1 MKTRMLFAI
10 FALILIGAPSLA
22 TAQETQIGALAL
34 NSSNTRYGWAA
45 NYDTTSAARRRALN
59 ECGSGCRLVA
69 TFRGCGALA
78 VESGRDVRNA
88 AGWSFDWPTRGQA
101 ENGAMQSCINNGGR
115 SCRIV
120 VSQCNRRRG
129 E

>member
-1 MKTRMLFAI
+1 MKTR
-10 FALILIGAPSLA
+10 ILLTSLVVKLVVAPSLA
-22 TAQETQIGALAL
+22 TAQQTLVGALAL
-34 NSSNTRYGWAA
+34 NSSSTRYGWAA
-45 NYDTTSAARRRALN
+45 NYDTASAATQRALN

-78 VESGRDVRNA
+78 VESGREVRNA

-101 ENGAMQSCINNGGR
+101 ESGAMRACANRGGR

-120 VSQCNRRRG
+120 VSQCNRSRG

>member
-1 MKTRMLFAI
+1 MTTRMLFATLVVVLV
-10 FALILIGAPSLA
+10 AAPSLA
-22 TAQETQIGALAL
+22 TAQQTLVGALAL
-34 NSSNTRYGWAA
+34 NSSSTRYGWAV
-45 NYDTTSAARRRALN
+45 NYESSSAARQRALS

-69 TFRGCGALA
+69 TFQGCGALA
-78 VESGRDVRNA
+78 VESGREVRNA

-101 ENGAMQSCINNGGR
+101 ENGAMQSCVNNGGR
-115 SCRIV
+115 SCRVV

>member
-1 MKTRMLFAI
+1 MKTRTLLATVVG
-10 FALILIGAPSLA
+10 ILAVVPSMA
-22 TAQETQIGALAL
+22 TAQQTLVGALAL
-34 NSSNTRYGWAA
+34 NSSSTRYGWAA
-45 NYDTTSAARRRALN
+45 NYDTASAATQRALN

-69 TFRGCGALA
+69 TFQGCGALA
-78 VESGRDVRNA
+78 VESGREVRNA

-101 ENGAMQSCINNGGR
+101 EDGALQACTNRGGR

-120 VSQCNRRRG
+120 VSQCNRSRG

>member
-1 MKTRMLFAI
+1 MKTRMLLASLVVMLV
-10 FALILIGAPSLA
+10 AAPSLA
-22 TAQETQIGALAL
+22 RAQQALIGALAL
-34 NSSNTRYGWAA
+34 NSSSTRYGWAV
-45 NYDTTSAARRRALN
+45 NYDTTRVATQRALN

-69 TFRGCGALA
+69 TFQGCGALA
-78 VESGRDVRNA
+78 VESGREVRNA

-101 ENGAMQSCINNGGR
+101 ENGAMQSCANNGGR

-120 VSQCNRRRG
+120 VSQCNRSRG